1 MKVIE
6 TEIEWLKVAGM
17 GVYSLSRGVVVA
29 EVVRPWGGQHGRRK
43 LLWQF
48 TVAIKSDPVAPMEC
62 VVWLVE

>member
-29 EVVRPWGGQHGRRK
+29 EVVRPWGLTPCEEK
-43 LLWQF
+43 T
-48 TVAIKSDPVAPMEC
+48 TVVIYCGNQV
-62 VVWLVE
+62 